1 MVRQYDEVIN
11 FDSIYRSFQYA
22 RRGSYWKDSVI
33 RYDLDRL
40 QNSVRIS
47 RQLKQDVYRLK
58 GYYQFTIM
66 EREKIRHIQSLHISD
81 RVVQRSLC
89 DNILIPIIYPS
100 FVYDNGASQKG
111 KGTSFARERLK
122 KHLAA
127 YYRKYGIDGYVLQID
142 VRKYFDSLSHD
153 VLKQRVDR
161 HFKGNQPVRQ
171 MLYEII
177 DSFGNKGLGLGSQVC
192 QILAL
197 DYLNPLDH
205 FIKDNLGIKHFGR
218 YMDDM
223 YIIHHDKNVLYQYR
237 SKIDC
242 FLKSLQLEMHP
253 KKTQIFPIKNGIKF
267 LGFRFTLTQSGAVY
281 MKILPV
287 SVKRIKRKMR
297 KMVALGRQNTTIINS
312 FVCWAGH
319 AMQGDNYYKIQ
330 QVTTYLQDLLEER
343 ADKQCSTGLN
353 SMKMDM

>member
-1 MVRQYDEVIN
+1 MATQYDEVIN
-11 FDSIYRSFQYA
+11 FDAIYHSFQYA

-47 RQLKQDVYRLK
+47 RQLKQDIYRLK

-66 EREKIRHIQSLHISD
+66 EREKIRYIQSLHISD

-89 DNILIPIIYPS
+89 DNILIPTIYPS
-100 FVYDNGASQKG
+100 FVYDNGASQKR

-122 KHLAA
+122 KHLSA
-127 YYRKYGIDGYVLQID
+127 YYRKHGVDGYVLQID

-161 HFKGNQPVRQ
+161 HFSDNPSIRQ

-177 DSFGNKGLGLGSQVC
+177 DSFGDKGLGLGSQVC

-197 DYLNPLDH
+197 DYLSPLDH
-205 FIKDNLGIKHFGR
+205 FVKDRLSIKYFGR

-223 YIIHHDKNVLYQYR
+223 YIIHHDKNFLHQC
-237 SKIDC
+237 KTQIDN
-242 FLKSLQLEMHP
+242 FLKTLQLEMHP

-267 LGFRFTLTQSGAVY
+267 LGFRFTLTQTGAVY

-297 KMVALGRQNTTIINS
+297 KMVALGKQNTTIINS

-319 AMQGDNYYKIQ
+319 AMQGNNYYKIQ
-330 QVTTYLQDLLEER
+330 QVATYLQDLLEER
-343 ADKQCSTGLN
+343 ADKQCSIGLN
-353 SMKMDM
+353 